1 MRLIPALALF
11 SLASMAHAGS
21 IDTVTALPK
30 GKPLESIVTIGCASC
45 PAPAPKKNAYAIPS
59 LKPGQQR
66 VELKMV
72 NGEQKIF
79 RTDAWVGGSPV
90 TFVSPATKAE
100 IAALENQ
107 APTDSANAGDGVD
120 LSTTTAAVDGNG
132 LQIAPK
138 APIAATM
145 DTPAAALPKP
155 LDTSG
160 FTLRAD

>member
-1 MRLIPALALF
+1 MRLVPALALF
-11 SLASMAHAGS
+11 SLASVAHAGS
-21 IDTVTALPK
+21 VDSVTALPK
-30 GKPLESIVTIGCASC
+30 GKPLESIVTIGCADC

-59 LKPGQQR
+59 LKPGQQK

-100 IAALENQ
+100 IAALEKP

-120 LSTTTAAVDGNG
+120 LSAKTAAVGG
-132 LQIAPK
+132 IEPQIAPK
-138 APIAATM
+138 TPVAADM
-145 DTPAAALPKP
+145 GAAEATLPKP